1 MEGFNPRNDLPE
13 IQWRNQGE
21 TGGVSMKEGKALPSK
36 TGETK
41 ANREGGALWKTKCPP
56 CSWMKNML
64 YKVTSRHTAK
74 ILAGRYEYRR
84 FSQKHVPSKLGQF
97 SRQEVVR
104 DRGCCSSGTW
114 TNWATAVIPE
124 S

>member
-41 ANREGGALWKTKCPP
+41 ANREGGGIMENEMPSLLLDEKYALYGYIQIHC
-56 CSWMKNML
+56 KNIGRSL
-64 YKVTSRHTAK
+64 RTSKVLPKSCAFQ
-74 ILAGRYEYRR
+74 IWSV
-84 FSQKHVPSKLGQF
+84 F
-97 SRQEVVR
+97 
-104 DRGCCSSGTW
+104 
-114 TNWATAVIPE
+114 
-124 S
+124 